1 MCERPRQ
8 LDSKTQQ
15 LIVIGLNF
23 RKITFNRENWK
34 KKIII
39 TFNRLSYH
47 PVEIILV
54 KQFQ

>member
-34 KKIII
+34 KKK

-47 PVEIILV
+47 PIETILV